1 MKDIQWAG
9 LVCVVF
15 FIVIGA
21 RLRFPSA
28 LNALSSISRQGAT
41 VLLLGLIALVFHK
54 GYPLTS
60 VVLSVLVVFLLHTL
74 WTGWP
79 RSDEKRLN
87 LEVGRDLARFEEANS
102 IDLQFANG
110 SVKHNVPHLLAMPNA
125 FNELLV
131 FPPSSETL
139 HQMCG

>member
-1 MKDIQWAG
+1 MKDMQWAG

-15 FIVIGA
+15 FVVVAA
-21 RLRFPSA
+21 RLRFPFM
-28 LNALSSISRQGAT
+28 LNALSAVSRQGAT
-41 VLLLGLIALVFHK
+41 VLLLGIIALVFHK
-54 GYPLTS
+54 GYPITS

-74 WTGWP
+74 WSGWP

-110 SVKHNVPHLLAMPNA
+110 SVKHNMPHLLAPPNA
-125 FNELLV
+125 FNELLI
-131 FPPSSETL
+131 FPPTSETL
-139 HQMCG
+139 HEMCG